1 MSEYQLNIADVYN
14 IPIGSVKKLLPE
26 YDKEKCVIHYENLKL
41 YLRVGLKL
49 KNAMY
54 IRIQSISIAKT
65 ICWIQ
70 YKKKKEKIIEAEKKY
85 KLINNAVHGKT
96 IKTVRNRIDVKLVRN
111 KKYLPM
117 I

>member
-1 MSEYQLNIADVYN
+1 MSEYQLNIADLYH
-14 IPIGSVKKLLPE
+14 IPIGSVKKLVPE
-26 YDKEKCVIHYENLKL
+26 YDKEKYVIHYENLKL

-70 YKKKKEKIIEAEKKY
+70 YKKKRKNNRSRKKVQ
-85 KLINNAVHGKT
+85 IN
-96 IKTVRNRIDVKLVRN
+96 
-111 KKYLPM
+111 
-117 I
+117 